1 MSLLREFDSSSFVG
15 YEGTALIRRA
25 TAKLEMEPSRLEEV
39 LTRLEREPTSATDIS
54 ESELFPLESEPQN
67 VLRRATASPKSPQAK
82 EVVPEEM
89 PKREQEVGLLRRAT
103 TIRTIT
109 GLTALSTSS
118 IEPTEYVSM
127 EQLQDE

>member
-1 MSLLREFDSSSFVG
+1 
-15 YEGTALIRRA
+15 
-25 TAKLEMEPSRLEEV
+25 MEPSRLEEV
-39 LTRLEREPTSATDIS
+39 LTRLEREPTLPPEPTLATDIS
-54 ESELFPLESEPQN
+54 ESELFPLEFEPQT
-67 VLRRATASPKSPQAK
+67 VLRRATTASPESPQAEEEME

-89 PKREQEVGLLRRAT
+89 SNREQEVGLSRCAT

-109 GLTALSTSS
+109 GMTALSTSS